1 MKKIGA
7 VLKAAR
13 EEKGL
18 SLADLQMVTK
28 IRYQQLEAM
37 EAGDFHKLP
46 GEVYVRGFIINYAKN
61 VGLDAEQV
69 LAQYYALKKQ
79 ATPEEVDSGVDAQAE
94 GAASFGQPVT
104 RESPVGTDPEKK
116 KANLLAMAG
125 VGVVL
130 VVGIMF
136 GKNFAQKPAVPT
148 ADNRSVVVTEEA
160 EASAP
165 AAAESVAST
174 VENSGQTGQTAGKQ
188 RNPGESE
195 TVDSMPVL
203 PADKGHLVVEASE
216 VVWLGL
222 YQLPSRTLIFEGTL
236 YPGERREW
244 HLNADVT
251 LRIGNAGGLKVRY
264 KGQDLGELGSSGQ
277 VVTKVITVD

>member
-79 ATPEEVDSGVDAQAE
+79 ATPEEVDSGVDAQA
-94 GAASFGQPVT
+94 
-104 RESPVGTDPEKK
+104 
-116 KANLLAMAG
+116 KAL
-125 VGVVL
+125 
-130 VVGIMF
+130 
-136 GKNFAQKPAVPT
+136 
-148 ADNRSVVVTEEA
+148 
-160 EASAP
+160 
-165 AAAESVAST
+165 
-174 VENSGQTGQTAGKQ
+174 
-188 RNPGESE
+188 
-195 TVDSMPVL
+195 
-203 PADKGHLVVEASE
+203 
-216 VVWLGL
+216 
-222 YQLPSRTLIFEGTL
+222 LPS
-236 YPGERREW
+236 
-244 HLNADVT
+244 
-251 LRIGNAGGLKVRY
+251 GNP
-264 KGQDLGELGSSGQ
+264 
-277 VVTKVITVD
+277 